1 MKKLLLIL
9 IGIYAF
15 AFNLNQ
21 NYSCETLGFS
31 FKRAGKIYNLPNDVK
46 TNKQLQKDLGKLYKI
61 SFIPLKNEIKLRV
74 GDKNDTLPYVQ
85 SIKNK
90 LDVYVTKDKQVI
102 VFVDKNVSQIA
113 IKIPSEQMVIYY
125 QCK

>member
-9 IGIYAF
+9 TGIYLL

-21 NYSCETLGFS
+21 SYKCETLGFT
-31 FKRAGKIYNLPNDVK
+31 FKRNGKVYNIPNDIK
-46 TNKQLQKDLGKLYKI
+46 TNKQMQKDLGKLYEI
-61 SFIPLKNEIKLRV
+61 NFVPLKDAIKLTV
-74 GDKNDTLPYVQ
+74 GGKDDILPFINT
-85 SIKNK
+85 IKNR
-90 LDVYVTKDKQVI
+90 LNVYITKDRQVI

-113 IKIPSEQMVIYY
+113 LKIPSQQMIIYY